1 MENRE
6 REGGRMGRMAGSKSS
21 RVATRCDTQ
30 ININCRAECKGYLQQ
45 PSEAHMGCPIEHEIE
60 EVEWQVGGSEGKGK
74 GTAREMDC
82 GIWHARQSIR
92 I

>member
-1 MENRE
+1 
-6 REGGRMGRMAGSKSS
+6 MARSKSS

-60 EVEWQVGGSEGKGK
+60 EEWQVGGSERRQGVGE
-74 GTAREMDC
+74 GTTPKMDC